1 MQNEFVA
8 RLEAAAKST
17 EPDRASSILFTSG
30 LPPAEI
36 KIAEK
41 ASDYTLSEIQKYK
54 DKISYSWSSPSPEFT
69 KPMEANGFQYIP
81 NLNIVTILTVTWD
94 IESNSHMNSSFG
106 IGINEGKLWIAG
118 SVKKPIKK

>member
-1 MQNEFVA
+1 
-8 RLEAAAKST
+8 
-17 EPDRASSILFTSG
+17 
-30 LPPAEI
+30 
-36 KIAEK
+36 
-41 ASDYTLSEIQKYK
+41 
-54 DKISYSWSSPSPEFT
+54 
-69 KPMEANGFQYIP
+69 MEANGFQYIP